1 MARLANAC
9 RKPCLVTTA
18 GDCCEQAA
26 MAETG
31 RDRKLEDTVR
41 ISRSE
46 EELMATGK
54 WLSREQQLQLQQSLL
69 KYFAAWK
76 PAGPAATA
84 DEAFQYQGRVLTWL
98 LVGGSMPVPRTSML
112 CRLKINES
120 LRFNEQHGVY
130 ELDVGSARHA
140 PSFDGAVGL
149 FSSPASAWPS

>member
-1 MARLANAC
+1 
-9 RKPCLVTTA
+9 
-18 GDCCEQAA
+18 
-26 MAETG
+26 MAEAG

-46 EELMATGK
+46 EELMAAGK

-76 PAGPAATA
+76 PVGPLATA
-84 DEAFQYQGRVLTWL
+84 DEAFQYQGRLITWL

-120 LRFNEQHGVY
+120 LRFSEQHGVY
-130 ELDVGSARHA
+130 ELDVGSAPPC
-140 PSFDGAVGL
+140 PSFDGVL
-149 FSSPASAWPS
+149 RVCSSPVSVWPS